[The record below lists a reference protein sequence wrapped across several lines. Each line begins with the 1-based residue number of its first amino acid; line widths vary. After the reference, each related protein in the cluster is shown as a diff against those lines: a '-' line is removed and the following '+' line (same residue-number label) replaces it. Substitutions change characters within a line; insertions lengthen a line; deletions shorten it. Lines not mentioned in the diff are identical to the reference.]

1 MVEVDI
7 VSTGKHYLMGELV
20 QNKKAKR
27 PESVPAP
34 LKKGQISGLNQVYN
48 NSYVNIKAINKK
60 LNLNIKILCLFVLLI
75 SYC

>member
-34 LKKGQISGLNQVYN
+34 LKKGQISGLNQV
-48 NSYVNIKAINKK
+48 
-60 LNLNIKILCLFVLLI
+60 
-75 SYC
+75 